1 VPSDDYGDPEPSD
14 ELDAPPRRTTRRSVV
29 DPEPLPSYVVKAVVF
44 LLVAAVVGYLLVH
57 LVQLGRQS
65 QPASTAVPA
74 LAPQAQQPLSSEQAA
89 PPSSA
94 RSDDGSPK
102 MTSRVIEPSYTVV
115 SGDTLGRIATRFG
128 TTVDALQ
135 SINNLPDRNSLYVGQ
150 KLVIPNQE

>member
-1 VPSDDYGDPEPSD
+1 MD
-14 ELDAPPRRTTRRSVV
+14 
-29 DPEPLPSYVVKAVVF
+29 DPEPLPSYVVKAAVF
-44 LLVAAVVGYLLVH
+44 LLVAAVVGYLLVQ

-74 LAPQAQQPLSSEQAA
+74 LAPPAQQPLGSEQPA
-89 PPSSA
+89 PPA

-115 SGDTLGRIATRFG
+115 SGDTLGRIAARFG
-128 TTVDALQ
+128 TTIDALQ
-135 SINNLPDRNSLYVGQ
+135 SINNLPDRNTLSVGQ

>member
-1 VPSDDYGDPEPSD
+1 VRSDEYRDPEPSD
-14 ELDAPPRRTTRRSVV
+14 ELDAPPRRPTSRPAV
-29 DPEPLPSYVVKAVVF
+29 DPDPLPSYILKAVVF
-44 LLVAAVVGYLLVH
+44 LLVAAVVGYLLVQ

-74 LAPQAQQPLSSEQAA
+74 LAPQAPQPVANETA

-94 RSDDGSPK
+94 RSGEGSLK
-102 MTSRVIEPSYTVV
+102 TTSRVVEPSYTVV
-115 SGDTLGRIATRFG
+115 SGDTLGRIAARFG

-135 SINNLPDRNSLYVGQ
+135 SINNLPDRNSLSVGQ